1 MKITVLAENTSVC
14 GLPAEHGL
22 SLFVEAAGRR
32 FLFDTGA
39 SGLFARNA
47 DALGINLDGADFA
60 VLSHGHN
67 DHGGGLG
74 TFFAR
79 NAHAP
84 VYASRYAFE
93 PHYNASGK
101 NIGLD
106 PALLDTGRFI
116 LTDEPLLIAPGLTLF
131 PASSTKPTSPVAPAT
146 CRPTPADGPASPAA
160 PAICRPSP
168 ADGSASPAAP
178 ATCRPTPAF
187 DPGGLKT
194 IRDGCLIPEDFR
206 HEQYLLVEEN
216 GKRVLFSGC
225 SHRGVVN
232 LMRRFRPDV
241 LIGGFHFFRLPLDDA
256 LAVSAAALDAF
267 AAAYYTCHCTGEAQY
282 AFLKERMK
290 SLRYIGTGDVVE
302 I

>member
-1 MKITVLAENTSVC
+1 MWASAPTGEQSRGGKRMKITVLAENTSAC

-47 DALGINLDGADFA
+47 DALGIDLDGAEFA

-74 TFFAR
+74 TFFER

-84 VYASRYAFE
+84 VYASRWAFE
-93 PHYNASGK
+93 PHYNASDK
-101 NIGLD
+101 DIGLD
-106 PALLDTGRFI
+106 PALLDTGRFVLVDRDLQI
-116 LTDEPLLIAPGLTLF
+116 SEGLTLY
-131 PASSTKPTSPVAPAT
+131 PACGSTPTVAPAI
-146 CRPTPADGPASPAA
+146 CWPLPADGPTSSVA
-160 PAICRPSP
+160 PAICRPL
-168 ADGSASPAAP
+168 
-178 ATCRPTPAF
+178 PAF

-194 IRDGCLIPEDFR
+194 IRNGRLIPEDFR

-216 GKRVLFSGC
+216 GRRVLFSGC
-225 SHRGVVN
+225 SHRGVLN

-241 LIGGFHFFRLPLDDA
+241 LIGGFHFFRLPLNDA
-256 LAVSAAALDAF
+256 LAASAAALDACP
-267 AAAYYTCHCTGEAQY
+267 ASYYTCHCTGEAQY

-290 SLRYIGTGDVVE
+290 NLHYLSTGVSVE
-302 I
+302 V

>member
-1 MKITVLAENTSVC
+1 MKITVLAENNSAC
-14 GLPAEHGL
+14 GLGAEHGL
-22 SLFVEAAGRR
+22 SLFVEAADRR

-39 SGLFARNA
+39 SELFARNA
-47 DALGINLDGADFA
+47 EALGIDLEAADFV

-74 TFFAR
+74 TFLAR
-79 NAHAP
+79 NARAP

-93 PHYNASGK
+93 PHFNAADK
-101 NIGLD
+101 DIGLD
-106 PALLDTGRFI
+106 PSLPETGRFVLVDGPMTI
-116 LTDEPLLIAPGLTLF
+116 SEGLTLF
-131 PASSTKPTSPVAPAT
+131 DSRCTDSFPV
-146 CRPTPADGPASPAA
+146 
-160 PAICRPSP
+160 
-168 ADGSASPAAP
+168 
-178 ATCRPTPAF
+178 F

-194 IRDGCLIPEDFR
+194 MRDGRLIPEDFR

-241 LIGGFHFFRLPLDDA
+241 LIGGFHFFRLPPDET
-256 LAVSAAALDAF
+256 LAAQAAALDAF
-267 AAAYYTCHCTGEAQY
+267 PAAYYTCHCTGEAQY
-282 AFLKERMK
+282 AFLKERMRN
-290 SLRYIGTGDVVE
+290 LRYISTGDVVE

>member
-1 MKITVLAENTSVC
+1 MRVTVLAENTSVC

-47 DALGINLDGADFA
+47 DALGIDLAFAEFA

-67 DHGGGLG
+67 DHGGGLE
-74 TFFAR
+74 TFFER

-84 VYASRYAFE
+84 VYASRWAFE
-93 PHYNASGK
+93 PHFNASDK

-106 PALLDTGRFI
+106 PALLDTGRFRFVEDTLQI
-116 LTDEPLLIAPGLTLF
+116 SEGLTLH
-131 PASSTKPTSPVAPAT
+131 ASGGACSGHVCDS
-146 CRPTPADGPASPAA
+146 
-160 PAICRPSP
+160 
-168 ADGSASPAAP
+168 
-178 ATCRPTPAF
+178 
-187 DPGGLKT
+187 GGLKT
-194 IRDGCLIPEDFR
+194 VRDGRLIPEDFR

-232 LMRRFRPDV
+232 LTRRFRPDV
-241 LIGGFHFFRLPLDDA
+241 LIGGFHFFRLPLDEA
-256 LAVSAAALDAF
+256 LAARAAALDALPTV
-267 AAAYYTCHCTGEAQY
+267 YYTCHCTGEIQY
-282 AFLKERMK
+282 MFLKERMK
-290 SLRYIGTGDVVE
+290 NLHYLRTGDKLE
-302 I
+302 L

>member
-1 MKITVLAENTSVC
+1 MRVTVLTENTSAC

-47 DALGINLDGADFA
+47 DALGIDLASAEFA

-67 DHGGGLG
+67 DHGGGLE
-74 TFFAR
+74 TFFER

-93 PHYNASGK
+93 PHFNASDK

-106 PALLDTGRFI
+106 PALLDTGRFRLVDGTLQI
-116 LTDEPLLIAPGLTLF
+116 SPGLTLY
-131 PASSTKPTSPVAPAT
+131 PASTSVPISSVAPA
-146 CRPTPADGPASPAA
+146 
-160 PAICRPSP
+160 I
-168 ADGSASPAAP
+168 
-178 ATCRPTPAF
+178 CRPTPAF
-187 DPGGLKT
+187 DSGGLKT
-194 IRDGCLIPEDFR
+194 LRDGRLIPEDFR

-225 SHRGVVN
+225 SHRGVEN
-232 LMRRFRPDV
+232 LMRIFRPDV
-241 LIGGFHFFRLPLDDA
+241 LIGGFHFFRLPLDEA
-256 LAVSAAALDAF
+256 LAARAAALDAF
-267 AAAYYTCHCTGEAQY
+267 PAVYYTCHCTGEAQY
-282 AFLKERMK
+282 RFLKERMK
-290 SLRYIGTGDVVE
+290 SLGYLSTGDKIE
-302 I
+302 L